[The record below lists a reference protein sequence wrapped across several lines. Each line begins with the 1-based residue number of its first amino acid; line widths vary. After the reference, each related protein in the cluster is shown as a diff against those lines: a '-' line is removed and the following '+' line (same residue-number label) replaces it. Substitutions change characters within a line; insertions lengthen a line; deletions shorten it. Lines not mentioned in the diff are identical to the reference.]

1 MVNNCNYNII
11 KSPHFSL
18 VNHQVSRIRIDFW
31 KFFHLFFLELLLSV
45 GVYCIILL
53 FTLDLGS
60 KVMSQKLGKRK
71 KKKRINSLG
80 DIFPHYSKILLT
92 WNIFFSYLDCS
103 ILSAFGRC
111 NKIFWIYQ
119 LTVLEKSNF
128 NIKTQP

>member
-71 KKKRINSLG
+71 KKKELIVWVTSFHIIPR
-80 DIFPHYSKILLT
+80 FYWHET
-92 WNIFFSYLDCS
+92 FFFSYLDCS